1 MPARHFLE
9 DDFKLMSPLERLNFI
24 LAGGYATQAGVEIK
38 SFADVYRSMIAWQNE
53 PNCLFVRFEDLIGAK
68 GGGSDEKQR
77 DTIKRI
83 ASYLGIP
90 CAHRNIDDKIKA
102 IYDPSARTFR
112 SGKID
117 GWKSIR
123 RN

>member
-1 MPARHFLE
+1 
-9 DDFKLMSPLERLNFI
+9 
-24 LAGGYATQAGVEIK
+24 
-38 SFADVYRSMIAWQNE
+38 MIAWQNE
-53 PNCLFVRFEDLIGAK
+53 PNCLFVRFEDLIGEK
-68 GGGSDEKQR
+68 GGGSDERQT

-90 CAHRNIDDKIKA
+90 CDRNIDGKIKA

-117 GWKSIR
+117 GWKTSLDGESIELL
-123 RN
+123 NKYCQPLCQEAGYEV